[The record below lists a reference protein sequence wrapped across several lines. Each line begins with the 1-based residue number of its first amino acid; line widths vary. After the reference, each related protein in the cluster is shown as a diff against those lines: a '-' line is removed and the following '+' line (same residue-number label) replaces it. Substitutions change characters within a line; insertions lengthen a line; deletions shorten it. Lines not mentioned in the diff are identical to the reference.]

1 MSANSHQK
9 KLKTLVI
16 IPQRKLP
23 KLNPKIKKLQKL
35 DPKVKKILKFRLQA
49 KNLKRKTQEIESQNN
64 NPAKTKLPWNLLL
77 DSSALRGR

>member
-23 KLNPKIKKLQKL
+23 EIKSKNKKASEVKPQSKENFKIQTASKK
-35 DPKVKKILKFRLQA
+35 FY
-49 KNLKRKTQEIESQNN
+49 NLKTQEIESQNN
-64 NPAKTKLPWNLLL
+64 NPAKTKLP
-77 DSSALRGR
+77 